1 LACCLDHLL
10 VEFTDFSSADVQA
23 RFFTDSPT
31 ALSGSMFPFVI
42 QISEIVMERE
52 RKLRQA
58 LATMGMHDL
67 SYWLSWHL
75 FLTSVAMLFGF
86 FIYVFGCIFQFRLF
100 LKNGL
105 GAFGTVHASESLFR
119 PGIMVRYMAAWV

>member
-1 LACCLDHLL
+1 
-10 VEFTDFSSADVQA
+10 
-23 RFFTDSPT
+23 
-31 ALSGSMFPFVI
+31 MFPFVI

-58 LATMGMHDL
+58 MATMGMHDL

-86 FIYVFGCIFQFRLF
+86 FIYVFGCIFQFRIF
-100 LKNGL
+100 LKNGYERFRRASAFRLL
-105 GAFGTVHASESLFR
+105 GKQRRLRHCR
-119 PGIMVRYMAAWV
+119 M